1 MGFQMSVMCIGQ
13 LAMQGAVNALGT
25 EAIAGYTAA
34 TKVDQF
40 SVLMNAA
47 FGIAISNYVAQNYGA
62 GLWDRIRKGTAA
74 CLLQTSIAN
83 ALMCV
88 MIIFGRHLVVPM
100 FVTQSTAEIIWY
112 SDYYLIFRITS
123 TTVFAGIIGYVGI
136 CFATPF
142 AWIGASALLV
152 PVYWHEIL
160 KRRKK

>member
-100 FVTQSTAEIIWY
+100 FVTQPTAEIIWY
-112 SDYYLIFRITS
+112 SDYYLM
-123 TTVFAGIIGYVGI
+123 TVAPFTCFLECCRSIVLPSRVWATAGH
-136 CFATPF
+136 P
-142 AWIGASALLV
+142 LQ
-152 PVYWHEIL
+152 PVSL
-160 KRRKK
+160 N

>member
-100 FVTQSTAEIIWY
+100 FVTQPT
-112 SDYYLIFRITS
+112 
-123 TTVFAGIIGYVGI
+123 AGIIGYVGI

>member
-74 CLLQTSIAN
+74 CLLQTSY
-83 ALMCV
+83 CKCSYV
-88 MIIFGRHLVVPM
+88 CDDHFRTPSGRAHVCNTAHSRDHLV
-100 FVTQSTAEIIWY
+100 F
-112 SDYYLIFRITS
+112 
-123 TTVFAGIIGYVGI
+123 
-136 CFATPF
+136 
-142 AWIGASALLV
+142 
-152 PVYWHEIL
+152 
-160 KRRKK
+160 

>member
-62 GLWDRIRKGTAA
+62 GLWDRIRKGTVA

-88 MIIFGRHLVVPM
+88 MII
-100 FVTQSTAEIIWY
+100 SDAIW
-112 SDYYLIFRITS
+112 SCPCL
-123 TTVFAGIIGYVGI
+123 
-136 CFATPF
+136 
-142 AWIGASALLV
+142 
-152 PVYWHEIL
+152 
-160 KRRKK
+160 